1 MCYNLAVRETLASK
15 SNYTAEWL
23 IASFRTYL
31 VTSEVTTIVS
41 LQGDKMDFL
50 TLWRYGKSPMCLC
63 DAFV

>member
-41 LQGDKMDFL
+41 LQGGQDGFL
-50 TLWRYGKSPMCLC
+50 DTVEIWEISYVSL
-63 DAFV
+63 